1 MNSKLT
7 PLFPISSLVS
17 LMFAS
22 LLNLFCAS
30 AQAQT
35 PTPERQQ
42 ELLHLLRQDCGSCH
56 GMTLKGG
63 LGPALLPEDLE
74 QKPLALI
81 NNAILFGR
89 PGTAMPPW
97 QGMLTEQ
104 ETLWLSQQLK
114 HGTHAQMTEKA
125 EK

>member
-1 MNSKLT
+1 
-7 PLFPISSLVS
+7 
-17 LMFAS
+17 MFAS
-22 LLNLFCAS
+22 LFNLFCAS
-30 AQAQT
+30 VQAQE

-42 ELLHLLRQDCGSCH
+42 ELLHLLKQDCGSCH

-63 LGPALLPEDLE
+63 LGPALLPQELE

-81 NNAILFGR
+81 NNTILFGR

-97 QGMLTEQ
+97 QEILTEQ

-114 HGTHAQMTEKA
+114 HGIHADITNKA